1 MIDLSRV
8 FFPSARR
15 RMENLQNDSDLKL
28 VHYTSAPA
36 GLSILQHKQLWMRNV
51 LCMNDYSEVNYP
63 YQLFKNFFHSES
75 LLRKRFHDALQIAGV
90 DYNSFFIRQLDDLA
104 GFNRFQL
111 FVTCF
116 SEHSI
121 KSDAN
126 GKLSMWR
133 GYGKD
138 GGVAFVLNK
147 EIFCSDF
154 SALEPIYTT
163 PVEYLNEEGFRNK
176 IQEFIFSV
184 ESSKSE
190 LEEAIQSGKLN
201 KNILE
206 GWISEV
212 LIYALISIKHPGFSE
227 EKEWRVICPYQ
238 NQKIHGAFRDVN
250 GIPQIIKLIPLTTN
264 DKSGTEGF
272 SISEILDHILIGPTP
287 YAYAEKQAFVQLLTD
302 YGVANATE
310 KVVISNIPYR
320 A

>member
-1 MIDLSRV
+1 M
-8 FFPSARR
+8 
-15 RMENLQNDSDLKL
+15 
-28 VHYTSAPA
+28 
-36 GLSILQHKQLWMRNV
+36 
-51 LCMNDYSEVNYP
+51 
-63 YQLFKNFFHSES
+63 
-75 LLRKRFHDALQIAGV
+75 LRKRFHDAFQIAGE
-90 DYNSFFIRQLDDLA
+90 DYDFFFMKHMDELA

-116 SEHSI
+116 SEHSV
-121 KSDAN
+121 KNDAN

-133 GYGKD
+133 GYGKN

-163 PVEYLNEEGFRNK
+163 PVEYLDEEGFRNK
-176 IQEFIFSV
+176 IQEFIISV
-184 ESSKSE
+184 ESAKYE
-190 LEEAIQSGKLN
+190 LEAVIQSGKLN

-206 GWISEV
+206 SCISEV

-238 NQKIHGAFRDVN
+238 NQKIHGAYRDVN

-264 DKSGTEGF
+264 EKSDNEGF
-272 SISEILDHILIGPTP
+272 SIFEILDHILIGPTP
-287 YAYAEKQAFVQLLTD
+287 YAYAEKQAFMQLLTE
-302 YGVANATE
+302 YGLPNAAE
-310 KVVISNIPYR
+310 KVVISDIPYR

>member
-28 VHYTSAPA
+28 AHYTSASA

-51 LCMNDYSEVNYP
+51 LYMNDYSEVNYP
-63 YQLFKNFFHSES
+63 YQLFKNFFNSES

-90 DYNSFFIRQLDDLA
+90 DYDSFFIRHLDDLA

-138 GGVAFVLNK
+138 GGVAFVLKK

-154 SALEPIYTT
+154 SALEPVYTT
-163 PVEYLNEEGFRNK
+163 PVEYLDEEGFKNK
-176 IQEFIFSV
+176 LVEFITSI
-184 ESSKSE
+184 E
-190 LEEAIQSGKLN
+190 LFKCELAEAIQSGKVS
-201 KNILE
+201 KDILE
-206 GWISEV
+206 TWISEV
-212 LIYALISIKHPGFSE
+212 LIYALISIKHPGFRE

-238 NQKIHGAFRDVN
+238 NQKIQGEYRDVN
-250 GIPQIIKLIPLTTN
+250 GVPQIIKLIPLTTN
-264 DKSGTEGF
+264 KKSGNDGF
-272 SISEILDHILIGPTP
+272 SICEILDHILIGPSP
-287 YAYAEKQAFVQLLTD
+287 YAFAEMQVFVRILAE
-302 YGVANATE
+302 YGVTDAAD
-310 KVVISNIPYR
+310 KVIISDIPYR